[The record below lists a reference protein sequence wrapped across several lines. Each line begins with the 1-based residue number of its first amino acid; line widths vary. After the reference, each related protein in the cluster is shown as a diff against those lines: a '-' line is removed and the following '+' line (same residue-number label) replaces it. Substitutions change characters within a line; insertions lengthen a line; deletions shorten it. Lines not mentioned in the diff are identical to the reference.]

1 VIERPKPYASP
12 AIGYGRHSSEH
23 RWGGGLLEGHDSIVG
38 DDEICETVR
47 SDKFGD
53 RAVEILFGDLTG
65 PSTGKSG
72 V

>member
-1 VIERPKPYASP
+1 MLVYLVGCSMPEA
-12 AIGYGRHSSEH
+12 G
-23 RWGGGLLEGHDSIVG
+23 WLEGHDSIVG
-38 DDEICETVR
+38 DDEICETVG
-47 SDKFGD
+47 SDKIGD